1 MRLNRF
7 ERLFMNNPFR
17 AWFHRKLEARRLL
30 RLGGKTAGETSLEVG
45 CGRGIGVQN
54 ILEEF
59 GSERVHAFDLDADMV
74 ELAKRQLEERR
85 RQVALWTADLTAIPV
100 SANTYDSVF
109 DFGAIHHV
117 VDWRSAIAEIHRVLK
132 PGGRLFAEE
141 IPAETIDHPLV
152 RRLLTHPTQDR
163 FDQMEFNAALKETG
177 FRIAATDRLMQVFIW
192 TVAVKLQ
199 GLVG

>member
-7 ERLFMNNPFR
+7 ERLLMNNAFR
-17 AWFHRKLEARRLL
+17 PWFHRKLEARRLL
-30 RLGGKTAGETSLEVG
+30 RLGGKTTGETSLEVG
-45 CGRGIGVQN
+45 CGRGIGVQI

-74 ELAKRQLEERR
+74 ELARRQLEERHR
-85 RQVALWTADLTAIPV
+85 PVTLWAADLTAIPV
-100 SANTYDSVF
+100 RANTYDSVS

-117 VDWRSAIAEIHRVLK
+117 GDRGSAIAEIHRVRK

-152 RRLLTHPTQDR
+152 RRLLAHPTQDR
-163 FDQMEFNAALKETG
+163 FDQKQFSAALKETG

-192 TVAVKLQ
+192 TVAVK
-199 GLVG
+199 